1 MCRCSDYVI
10 FQYPGILV
18 FMVITHDEGEFVKI
32 TQGDSILAFNPIS
45 KESKLSGPKF
55 GADIVLI
62 STADKD
68 FNGVDQ
74 VTYGDDKPFVVQG
87 PGEYEIK
94 GVEIVGIPSFH
105 DDKKGEERGLN
116 NMYNFKIDSVN
127 IAHLGDLGQGELSP
141 KQIEDLGNVD
151 VLMIPVGGV
160 YTIDASSASKIAAQL
175 EPSVIIPMHY
185 LDKDSKVNLEP
196 VEKFLKEM
204 GKDNVES
211 DDNLTI
217 SREKLPS
224 EPKAVILNIG

>member
-1 MCRCSDYVI
+1 MDIMWLGQACFKIKGKNATIVTDPFSDQLG
-10 FQYPGILV
+10 F
-18 FMVITHDEGEFVKI
+18 
-32 TQGDSILAFNPIS
+32 
-45 KESKLSGPKF
+45 KLPKV
-55 GADIVLI
+55 GADIVL
-62 STADKD
+62 
-68 FNGVDQ
+68 
-74 VTYGDDKPFVVQG
+74 VTHDHYDHNASSEVGGDPFVIKG

-211 DDNLTI
+211 ADNLTI

-224 EPKAVILNIG
+224 EPQVVILNKG

>member
-1 MCRCSDYVI
+1 MDIMWLGQACFKIKGKNATIVTDPFSDQLG
-10 FQYPGILV
+10 F
-18 FMVITHDEGEFVKI
+18 
-32 TQGDSILAFNPIS
+32 
-45 KESKLSGPKF
+45 KLPKVD
-55 GADIVLI
+55 ADIVL
-62 STADKD
+62 
-68 FNGVDQ
+68 
-74 VTYGDDKPFVVQG
+74 VTHDHYDHNASGEVGGDPFVIKG

-116 NMYNFKIDSVN
+116 NLYNFKIDSVN

-211 DDNLTI
+211 ADNLTI

-224 EPKAVILNIG
+224 EPQVVILNKG

>member
-1 MCRCSDYVI
+1 MDIMWLGQACFKIKGKNATIVTDPFSDQLG
-10 FQYPGILV
+10 F
-18 FMVITHDEGEFVKI
+18 
-32 TQGDSILAFNPIS
+32 
-45 KESKLSGPKF
+45 KLPKVD
-55 GADIVLI
+55 ADIVL
-62 STADKD
+62 
-68 FNGVDQ
+68 
-74 VTYGDDKPFVVQG
+74 VTHDHYDHNASSEVGGDPFVIKG

-116 NMYNFKIDSVN
+116 NLYNFKIDSVN
-127 IAHLGDLGQGELSP
+127 IAHLGDLGQGELLP

-175 EPSVIIPMHY
+175 EPSVIIPTHY

-211 DDNLTI
+211 ADKLTI

-224 EPKAVILNIG
+224 EPQVVILNKG

>member
-1 MCRCSDYVI
+1 MDIMWLGQACFKIKGKNATIVTDPFSDQLG
-10 FQYPGILV
+10 F
-18 FMVITHDEGEFVKI
+18 
-32 TQGDSILAFNPIS
+32 
-45 KESKLSGPKF
+45 KLPKVD
-55 GADIVLI
+55 ADIVL
-62 STADKD
+62 
-68 FNGVDQ
+68 
-74 VTYGDDKPFVVQG
+74 VTHDHYDHNASSEVGGDPFVIKG

-116 NMYNFKIDSVN
+116 NLYNFKIDSVN
-127 IAHLGDLGQGELSP
+127 IAHLGDLGQGELLP

-211 DDNLTI
+211 ADKLTI

-224 EPKAVILNIG
+224 EPQVVILNKG